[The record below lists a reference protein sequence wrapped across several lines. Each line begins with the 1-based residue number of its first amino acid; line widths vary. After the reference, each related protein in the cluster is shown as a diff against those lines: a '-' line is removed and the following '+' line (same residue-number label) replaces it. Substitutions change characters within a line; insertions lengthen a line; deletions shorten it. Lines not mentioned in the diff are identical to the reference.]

1 MLDWIKKQSV
11 ASWLL
16 VLGAIFGL
24 VAVIIY
30 GVNSTTGVMSTIQLD
45 TLPIILSVIAIVL
58 LAGMFAVNGKVPEWV
73 ISVLMVVVVVFFA
86 VSIGNFIFNR
96 TDIAGNQWFIPGLD
110 TPEQGACLNGA
121 ITGIVF
127 YVLAIASV
135 VVSAFIGKSGKKA

>member
-58 LAGMFAVNGKVPEWV
+58 LAGMFAVNDKVPEWV

>member
-11 ASWLL
+11 AAWLL
-16 VLGAIFGL
+16 VLGAIFGF

-30 GVNSTTGVMSTIQLD
+30 WVNSTTGSMASVQLD
-45 TLPIILSVIAIVL
+45 VVPIVLTIIGIVL
-58 LAGMFAVNGKVPEWV
+58 LLGMFAVNGKVPEWV

-121 ITGIVF
+121 ITGVVF

-135 VVSAFIGKSGKKA
+135 VVSAFLGKSGKKA